1 MGFTESFKPRTLTGA
16 RLVAHAA
23 LVLAERAYAD
33 GKAEDAAH
41 LVDVAHRLF
50 GAAMEQ
56 QNCPLPG
63 YLSH

>member
-1 MGFTESFKPRTLTGA
+1 MGFTESLKPRPLSGT

-56 QNCPLPG
+56 QSYAASA